1 MFLIR
6 EAVPVDNSFRK
17 IRRLKIV
24 LLSMWN
30 FSLEL
35 LATSCVVI
43 TGDDEPRVWTIF
55 SVPVYPC
62 QCLMISQSEDVTITD
77 NWIQGIKVWRLTNR
91 MWFSVVCTLIDNDT
105 RHHSVQ
111 KLLWTHASWAHDVL
125 TTVTTRIVVDNS
137 TAHAKPRQSNKN
149 VQRKCFFFSERKLRK
164 ALRDAS
170 SVV

>member
-1 MFLIR
+1 
-6 EAVPVDNSFRK
+6 
-17 IRRLKIV
+17 
-24 LLSMWN
+24 
-30 FSLEL
+30 
-35 LATSCVVI
+35 
-43 TGDDEPRVWTIF
+43 
-55 SVPVYPC
+55 
-62 QCLMISQSEDVTITD
+62 
-77 NWIQGIKVWRLTNR
+77 

-111 KLLWTHASWAHDVL
+111 NLLWTHASLAHDIL

-149 VQRKCFFFSERKLRK
+149 VQRKCFFSERKLRK